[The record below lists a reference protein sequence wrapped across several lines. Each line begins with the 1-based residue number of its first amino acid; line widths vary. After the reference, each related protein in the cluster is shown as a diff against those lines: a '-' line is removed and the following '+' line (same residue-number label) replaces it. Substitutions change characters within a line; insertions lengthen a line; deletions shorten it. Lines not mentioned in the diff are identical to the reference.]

1 MLQASLW
8 SLGLKSELVS
18 SIETSGYKKKE
29 GVAARAQVES
39 DSVELPLLSC
49 FFHFCFDPNH
59 QISHSLSPS
68 LCCRLLRIP
77 CQMLLFLPSAEP
89 PSYAGLICCLSS
101 FSWKEKKVQG
111 K

>member
-59 QISHSLSPS
+59 QISHSLSLS
-68 LCCRLLRIP
+68 LSLL
-77 CQMLLFLPSAEP
+77 
-89 PSYAGLICCLSS
+89 S
-101 FSWKEKKVQG
+101 FAKNPVSNVAVSPKC
-111 K
+111 